1 MTSIVIL
8 GASADP
14 AKISHRAVIAARD
27 RGIPVYPVHPREAAI
42 AGVPAFATV
51 GQVPVSPE
59 IVSVYLPAAVSQPL
73 LRDIAATGCRELWLN
88 PGADTPEVEGE
99 ALALGLRVVRTCTL
113 EALQEIPRKR

>member
-27 RGIPVYPVHPREAAI
+27 RGIAVYPVNPRETAI
-42 AGVPAFATV
+42 AGVPAFTTV
-51 GQVPVSPE
+51 GQVPVTAAV
-59 IVSVYLPAAVSQPL
+59 VSVYLPASVSRPL

-99 ALALGLRVVRTCTL
+99 ALALGFRVLRTCTL
-113 EALQEIPRKR
+113 EALHDLPAGK